1 MINAMGMIIMEK
13 NKFLMINDLIYE
25 IYLWNNVSDIDD
37 SFFQRLKM
45 IVPFEYA
52 SLFLHD
58 ESADNPFSLGE
69 PICFPSSFQ
78 EAELKYAQ
86 FAGEDELLWILHGKE
101 SQLIRESAVLDDEHR
116 LNSSLYRKC
125 YRKYNIYDSLQ
136 CTIVFQQKFLGVLT
150 LFRTRPNGTFV
161 SDDMFYLRAI
171 AMHLNPI
178 LHRILFPKSSGYS
191 HRTDEMHDLAQ
202 LSSCHLTSRETE
214 ILKCLLDFQDNEEIA
229 ETLHIKETTL
239 NKHLQN
245 LFRKLEVRSRWE
257 LLRKLKL

>member
-1 MINAMGMIIMEK
+1 MER

-25 IYLWNNVSDIDD
+25 IYLWKNISDIDE

-58 ESADNPFSLGE
+58 ETADNPFSLGE
-69 PICFPSSFQ
+69 PVCFPASFQ
-78 EAELKYAQ
+78 EAELQYAQ
-86 FAGEDELLWILHGKE
+86 FAGEDDLLWILHGKE
-101 SQLIRESAVLDDEHR
+101 SQLIRESAVLDEEHR
-116 LNSSLYRKC
+116 LNSPLYRKC

-150 LFRTRPNGTFV
+150 LFRTRPNGAFV

-171 AMHLNPI
+171 AMHLNSV
-178 LHRILFPKSSGYS
+178 LHRIIFEKTSGNSEETSGLS
-191 HRTDEMHDLAQ
+191 H
-202 LSSCHLTSRETE
+202 LSECHLTAKETE

-257 LLRKLKL
+257 LLRKLKP

>member
-1 MINAMGMIIMEK
+1 MEK

-101 SQLIRESAVLDDEHR
+101 SQLIRESAVLDEEHR
-116 LNSSLYRKC
+116 LTSPLYLKC

-171 AMHLNPI
+171 AIHLNPVLYRMI
-178 LHRILFPKSSGYS
+178 FEMSSGNS
-191 HRTDEMHDLAQ
+191 DRTSG
-202 LSSCHLTSRETE
+202 LSCLSEYPLTARETE
-214 ILKCLLDFQDNEEIA
+214 ILKCLLNFQDNEEIA

-257 LLRKLKL
+257 LLRKLKS

>member
-1 MINAMGMIIMEK
+1 
-13 NKFLMINDLIYE
+13 MINDLIYE
-25 IYLWNNVSDIDD
+25 IHLWKNVSDIDT

-58 ESADNPFSLGE
+58 ETADNPFSLGN
-69 PICFPSSFQ
+69 PICFPDSFQ
-78 EAELKYAQ
+78 EAELQYTQ
-86 FAGEDELLWILHGKE
+86 FASEDDLLWILHGKE
-101 SQLIRESAVLDDEHR
+101 SQLIRESAVLDEKHR
-116 LNSSLYRKC
+116 LNSPLYRKC

-136 CTIVFQQKFLGVLT
+136 CTIVFHQKFLGVLT

-171 AMHLNPI
+171 TMHLNPI
-178 LHRILFPKSSGYS
+178 LHRIIFEKTSANSNELSG
-191 HRTDEMHDLAQ
+191 LAQ
-202 LSSCHLTSRETE
+202 LSEYHLTAKETE

-229 ETLHIKETTL
+229 EILHIKETTL

-257 LLRKLKL
+257 LLRKMKS

>member
-1 MINAMGMIIMEK
+1 MIMEK

-25 IYLWNNVSDIDD
+25 IYLWKNISDIDE

-58 ESADNPFSLGE
+58 ETADNPFSLSK
-69 PICFPSSFQ
+69 PVCFPASFQ
-78 EAELKYAQ
+78 EAELQYAQ
-86 FAGEDELLWILHGKE
+86 FAGEDDLLWILHGKE
-101 SQLIRESAVLDDEHR
+101 SQLIRESAVLDEKHR
-116 LNSSLYRKC
+116 LNSPLYRKC

-161 SDDMFYLRAI
+161 SDDMFYLSAI
-171 AMHLNPI
+171 AIHLNPVLYRMI
-178 LHRILFPKSSGYS
+178 FEMSSGNS
-191 HRTDEMHDLAQ
+191 DRTSG
-202 LSSCHLTSRETE
+202 LSCLSEYPLTARETE
-214 ILKCLLDFQDNEEIA
+214 ILKCLLNFQDNEEIA

-257 LLRKLKL
+257 LLRKLKS

>member
-25 IYLWNNVSDIDD
+25 IYLWKNVSNIDAF
-37 SFFQRLKM
+37 FFQRLKM

-58 ESADNPFSLGE
+58 ETADNPFSLGN

-78 EAELKYAQ
+78 EAELQYTQ

-101 SQLIRESAVLDDEHR
+101 SQLIRESAVLDEEHR
-116 LNSSLYRKC
+116 LNSPLYLKC
-125 YRKYNIYDSLQ
+125 YHKYNIYDSLQ
-136 CTIVFQQKFLGVLT
+136 YTIVFQQKFLGVLT

-161 SDDMFYLRAI
+161 SDDMFYLRAV
-171 AMHLNPI
+171 AMHLNPV
-178 LHRILFPKSSGYS
+178 LHRMIFEKSSENPAGIS
-191 HRTDEMHDLAQ
+191 GLAQ
-202 LSSCHLTSRETE
+202 LSEYHLTAKETE
-214 ILKCLLDFQDNEEIA
+214 ILKCLLNFQDNEEIA

-257 LLRKLKL
+257 LLRKLRT

>member
-1 MINAMGMIIMEK
+1 MEK

-25 IYLWNNVSDIDD
+25 IHLWKNISDIDA

-58 ESADNPFSLGE
+58 ETADNQFSLGD
-69 PICFPSSFQ
+69 PICFPASFQ
-78 EAELKYAQ
+78 EAELQYTQ
-86 FAGEDELLWILHGKE
+86 FASEDELLWILHGKE
-101 SQLIRESAVLDDEHR
+101 SQLIRESAVLDEEHR
-116 LNSSLYRKC
+116 LNSPLYRKC

-136 CTIVFQQKFLGVLT
+136 CTIVFHQKFLGVLT
-150 LFRTRPNGTFV
+150 LFRTRSNGTFT

-171 AMHLNPI
+171 AMHLNPV
-178 LHRILFPKSSGYS
+178 LHRIILEKSYGNSDELSG
-191 HRTDEMHDLAQ
+191 LAQ
-202 LSSCHLTSRETE
+202 LSEYHLTTKETE
-214 ILKCLLDFQDNEEIA
+214 ILKYLLDFQDNEEIA
-229 ETLHIKETTL
+229 EILHIKETTL

-257 LLRKLKL
+257 LLRKMKS